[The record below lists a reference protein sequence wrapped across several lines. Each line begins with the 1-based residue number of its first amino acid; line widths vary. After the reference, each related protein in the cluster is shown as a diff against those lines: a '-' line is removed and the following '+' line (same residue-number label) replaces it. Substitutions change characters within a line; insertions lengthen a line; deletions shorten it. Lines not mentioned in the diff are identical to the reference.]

1 MSEAGARELDEELAR
16 GVGRTLASAVTEL
29 ERGWYFAW
37 QKGRQRR
44 LSGAR
49 CEQGDRKHL
58 RVRVGIPVER
68 DLRMC
73 DRGMDAEKHDLV
85 ILAVCDLDETLARRF
100 PRRLTQDELRAR
112 LASLPAI
119 FPDIGLYFQFEAV
132 EVARSTGCCV
142 VEVLPRGR

>member
-1 MSEAGARELDEELAR
+1 
-16 GVGRTLASAVTEL
+16 
-29 ERGWYFAW
+29 
-37 QKGRQRR
+37 
-44 LSGAR
+44 
-49 CEQGDRKHL
+49 
-58 RVRVGIPVER
+58 
-68 DLRMC
+68 MC

-85 ILAVCDLDETLARRF
+85 ILAVCDLDETLALLQRFAPTVVELSYEHGTFWRF